1 MCLAPTHS
9 IIPYALMP
17 SPLQWQMKANQS
29 INRLRLLSPILSP
42 ATALGSRAR
51 GLERELKGIG
61 ATHETHSSE
70 ELYSDSPKTASPG
83 ALSQAKT
90 IAFCDSNNIMCE
102 HANLAGCE

>member
-1 MCLAPTHS
+1 MADESKSIHQPT
-9 IIPYALMP
+9 
-17 SPLQWQMKANQS
+17 
-29 INRLRLLSPILSP
+29 SP
-42 ATALGSRAR
+42 ALTNIVPRDHGVRGAAR

-61 ATHETHSSE
+61 AMHETHSSE